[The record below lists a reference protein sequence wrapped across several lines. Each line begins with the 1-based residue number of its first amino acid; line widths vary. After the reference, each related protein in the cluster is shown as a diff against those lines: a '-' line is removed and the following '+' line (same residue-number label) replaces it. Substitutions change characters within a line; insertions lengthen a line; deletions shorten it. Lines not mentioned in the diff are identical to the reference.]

1 MYKPAKLDIS
11 WMVNLSHKKRLE
23 YSKSQ
28 PHFWKMA
35 KNSDIL
41 QEKWF
46 EEEIATDRVI
56 ALCAEDKKGFIIG
69 KIINSPEVYDAGLT
83 LVVDDFCVESPDLWP
98 TVGSQLLNEVTSTAK
113 QKGVIQIV
121 VVCGD
126 HDFQK
131 VQLLEKLGLG
141 VASRWYTKTISMDY

>member
-1 MYKPAKLDIS
+1 MIYKPTKSDIS

-35 KNSDIL
+35 KNSDDL

-46 EEEIATDRVI
+46 EEEIAKDGVI

-69 KIINSPEVYDAGLT
+69 KIVNPPEVYDAGPT
-83 LVVDDFCVESPDLWP
+83 LMIDDFCVESPDLWL
-98 TVGSQLLNEVTSTAK
+98 TIGSKLLNEIISQAK
-113 QKGVIQIV
+113 QKNATQVLA
-121 VVCGD
+121 VCGE
-126 HDFQK
+126 HDSWK
-131 VQLLEKLGLG
+131 SQLLEKLNLS
-141 VASRWYTKTISMDY
+141 VASRWYVKSI